1 MKDSDQ
7 AALEVIDIYKSFGPR
22 TVLNG
27 LSLRITT
34 GEIVGLFGRDGA
46 GKTIAFYCILGLMK
60 PSSGRIMWGGDD
72 ITRLPFYR
80 RAILGLGYL
89 PEQTSIFRGLTV
101 AQNIEVMLETVEPD
115 PASRKERLDQLLT
128 DLRINHLRDASAKSL
143 SGGERRRCEVA
154 RALALEPAIMILD
167 EPFAGI
173 DPLTIASI
181 KEMIMAMK
189 ERGIGVLLTDQNVP
203 EMMDVIERAYVIDEG
218 ATIFDG
224 TPSAM
229 LHNDIVISHYLGN
242 RDD

>member
-1 MKDSDQ
+1 
-7 AALEVIDIYKSFGPR
+7 
-22 TVLNG
+22 
-27 LSLRITT
+27 
-34 GEIVGLFGRDGA
+34 
-46 GKTIAFYCILGLMK
+46 
-60 PSSGRIMWGGDD
+60 
-72 ITRLPFYR
+72 
-80 RAILGLGYL
+80 
-89 PEQTSIFRGLTV
+89 
-101 AQNIEVMLETVEPD
+101 
-115 PASRKERLDQLLT
+115 
-128 DLRINHLRDASAKSL
+128 
-143 SGGERRRCEVA
+143 
-154 RALALEPAIMILD
+154 MILD